1 MQRGESRGRAGLVQV
16 QLPSQQAGHQRKVGC
31 MATASCSLT
40 VDDLVSLLLSQ
51 QILVIISLL
60 FWS

>member
-51 QILVIISLL
+51 QILVIIS
-60 FWS
+60 